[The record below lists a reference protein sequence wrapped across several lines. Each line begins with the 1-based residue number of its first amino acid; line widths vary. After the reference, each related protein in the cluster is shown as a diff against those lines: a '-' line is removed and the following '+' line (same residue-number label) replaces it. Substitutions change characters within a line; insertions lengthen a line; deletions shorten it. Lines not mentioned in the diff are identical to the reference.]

1 MATIDMGEKWGAAA
15 PLTVKRNVAWTEPYL
30 HTKWYRDDMIHPAVW
45 LQYTNV
51 TDRQDVQIT
60 VP

>member
-1 MATIDMGEKWGAAA
+1 MREKWEGAAA
-15 PLTVKRNVAWTEPYL
+15 PLSVERNVAWAEPYL

-51 TDRQDVQIT
+51 TDRQDVQTT